1 MKRTLYILG
10 LILFL
15 AVMTLAGK
23 VEFLYYN
30 RDVCFFTISDVANV
44 LWQGLPLDLRV
55 IAIMVL
61 PVWVV
66 TAFSLYFVRMPLR
79 KIVGPYL
86 FVVVFLSAA
95 ITCGGL
101 IMYEN
106 WKFLLDASIFNYMS
120 SPGNVSSSVST
131 GYIVSRLGLS
141 LLAAFV
147 LSVVAVVITPSRI
160 VSLNR
165 RSKHIPPRYTLP
177 YMLTGVLLLVMIF
190 GINGRKAN
198 EASAFHSDKI
208 LLNHAAINPV
218 GHMVH
223 SMLVYAREPEEQ
235 FSYMDDAE
243 CRRIFGEIFPEN
255 TDDVTV
261 RLLKTTRPNVLTIQ
275 LESFGAPFIQA
286 LGGQPDVAPE
296 ISAWMERG
304 VNFTNAWATSFRTD
318 RGTVSALSG
327 YVAFPTE
334 SLMMRDECLTSLPS
348 LAHVLKAEGYRTDY
362 LYGGNAHHMNKGKYL
377 TATGFDKVW
386 DIKDLDIPVEKRS
399 CWGAYDSTALMSLLS
414 LMQETYRKQGSEG
427 HFYWGCQT
435 IDSHEPFQ
443 VPYRRM
449 KDKVYNAFAYTD
461 HCVGE
466 FLDSL
471 SHTPVWD
478 NLLVIIFADHGHMY
492 NTTFSNPEFFH
503 MPLLFT
509 GGAVSE
515 AKKTDVLI
523 SQGDIVGTVLSQMDI
538 AHSRTFPWSRNVF
551 SKNYTYPF
559 VYSNYPSGAMFRD
572 STGTTM
578 YDLWADHIIMES
590 PAKSGDRRLRN
601 LKTMIQYSYKD
612 DLLK

>member
-1 MKRTLYILG
+1 MKRTLYILA

-15 AVMTLAGK
+15 VLITLAGK

-30 RDVCFFTISDVANV
+30 RDVCFFTIGDVAEV

-55 IAIMVL
+55 IAIMVI
-61 PVWVV
+61 PVWVI

-79 KIVGPYL
+79 RIAGPYL
-86 FVVVFLSAA
+86 FVAVFLSTA

-106 WKFLLDASIFNYMS
+106 WKFLLDASIFSYMS

-141 LLAAFV
+141 MLAALV

-160 VSLNR
+160 VSLKR
-165 RSKHIPPRYTLP
+165 RSRHIPPRYTLP
-177 YMLTGVLLLVMIF
+177 YMLTGVLLLIMIF

-223 SMLVYAREPEEQ
+223 SMLVYAREPHKQ
-235 FSYMDDAE
+235 FKYMEDDE
-243 CRRIFGEIFPEN
+243 CRKIFAEIFPEN

-286 LGGQPDVAPE
+286 LGGQKDVAPE
-296 ISAWMERG
+296 ISAWMSRG

-348 LAHVLKAEGYRTDY
+348 LARTLKAEGYSTDY
-362 LYGGNAHHMNKGKYL
+362 LYGGNAQYMNKGKYL
-377 TATGFDKVW
+377 RATGFDKVW
-386 DIKDLDIPVEKRS
+386 DINDLNVPDDRRS
-399 CWGAYDSTALMSLLS
+399 CWGANDSTALMSLLS
-414 LMQETYRKQGSEG
+414 LMQETYRKQGSDG

-435 IDSHEPFQ
+435 IDSHEPFR
-443 VPYRRM
+443 VPYHRL
-449 KDKVYNAFAYTD
+449 KNKVYNAFAYTD

-471 SHTPVWD
+471 SHTPLWD

-509 GGAVSE
+509 GGAVEVSM
-515 AKKTDVLI
+515 KTDILI
-523 SQGDIVGTVLSQMDI
+523 SQSDIVGTLLSQMEI
-538 AHSRTFPWSRNVF
+538 AHSKTFPWSRNVF

-572 STGTTM
+572 QTGTTI
-578 YDLWADHIIMES
+578 YDLWAGHIIMES
-590 PAKSGDRRLRN
+590 PAKSADRRLRN
-601 LKTMIQYSYKD
+601 LQTMIQYSYGD